1 MMIGDM
7 DREILM
13 KQKPH
18 SLWTQLSFPVV
29 RYIGTSGTLLTHT
42 ETFTA
47 NHADQIT
54 CPAR

>member
-18 SLWTQLSFPVV
+18 SLQTQLSFPVV